1 MAESAPSQ
9 PVSAESEKI
18 AQAWAKLRLGHEAVM
33 LADAAEGLRI
43 DRERVKAHQREF
55 LGPAWSEPRED
66 GVIHIGDVHQPA
78 PQPMAAAP
86 STLGTLGK
94 VALAF
99 AVSGPIGA
107 GLAAIPLLSAWL
119 SKPAA
124 VAPVAPPA
132 KLNPQLEYDLRLGSP

>member
-1 MAESAPSQ
+1 MSESAPS
-9 PVSAESEKI
+9 PTPTAESEKI

-33 LADAAEGLRI
+33 LSDAAEGLRI

-55 LGPAWSEPRED
+55 IGPAWSEPRED
-66 GVIHIGDVHQPA
+66 GVIHIGDVHQPPTVIA
-78 PQPMAAAP
+78 QPAP

-124 VAPVAPPA
+124 VAPAAPPA
-132 KLNPQLEYDLRLGSP
+132 KTNPQLEYDLRLGSP